1 MKAVFR
7 KLRWVGVNLARLL
20 LAVAFICSGFVK
32 AVDPRGTQY
41 KIEDYLQAFGWA
53 DTFPSFFPLIGAVL
67 LCAFEFCLGIYLLF
81 GVRRRRSSRF
91 ALLFLGVLTPF
102 TLYLALANPVA
113 DCGCF
118 GDAWVLT
125 NWQTFGK
132 NMVLLAAA
140 VPVSLYWRRMP
151 RLISERNQWMISMYS
166 ILFIFVFSSYC
177 IYRLPFM
184 DFRPYYIGADLKPMI
199 TEGESPQYET
209 IFILEKDGEKREF
222 ALEDYPDST
231 WTFVDSRTSLVRGDE
246 KADARDFSVVLL
258 AEQEDITESILMDDN
273 YVFLLTAPRLEQAD
287 DSYIDRINT
296 LYDYC
301 VEHGYA
307 FYCLTASDAPAI
319 SRWEELTGAE
329 YPFCFTDELALKT
342 MVRSNPGLMLLK
354 EGVVK
359 NKWSC
364 TDLPSEEE
372 LSAPL
377 EELPMAN
384 LVPEDYYM
392 KIINVLLWFFVP
404 FLILT
409 FADRIWMGGKMYKRF
424 KHKNRI
430 INQIK
435 ERKNHEKENRSR

>member
-1 MKAVFR
+1 MSRVWL
-7 KLRWVGVNLARLL
+7 KLRWICVNLARLL
-20 LAVAFICSGFVK
+20 LAFSFIASGFVK

-41 KIEDYLQAFGWA
+41 KIEDYLQVFGWA
-53 DTFPSFFPLIGAVL
+53 DTFPDFFPLVGAVL
-67 LCAFEFCLGIYLLF
+67 LSGLEFCLGVYVLFGIRRRNTSRVLLLF
-81 GVRRRRSSRF
+81 MAV
-91 ALLFLGVLTPF
+91 VTPF

-132 NMVLLAAA
+132 NVVLLAAA
-140 VPVSLYWRRMP
+140 LLANRYWRRMS

-166 ILFIFVFSSYC
+166 ILFIFLFSSYC

-184 DFRPYYIGADLKPMI
+184 DFRPYYIGSDLSTMVK
-199 TEGESPQYET
+199 EGHGPQYET
-209 IFILEKDGEKREF
+209 VFILKKNGEQREF
-222 ALEDYPDST
+222 TLDEYPDSS
-231 WTFVDSRTSLVRGDE
+231 WTFVDSRTTLVGGDSR
-246 KADARDFSVVLL
+246 ADARDLSMMLLPDQGDIAPEVL
-258 AEQEDITESILMDDN
+258 QDDS
-273 YVFLLTAPRLEQAD
+273 YVFLLTAPRLELAD
-287 DSYIDRINT
+287 DTYIDRINT

-301 VEHGYA
+301 LERGYG
-307 FYCLTASDAPAI
+307 FYCLTSSDASAI

-329 YPFCFTDELALKT
+329 YPFCFTDELTLKT
-342 MVRSNPGLMLLK
+342 MVRSNPGLILLHH
-354 EGVVK
+354 GVVK
-359 NKWSC
+359 NKWSSS
-364 TDLPSEEE
+364 DLPTEED
-372 LSAPL
+372 LTGPL

-404 FLILT
+404 FIILT

-435 ERKNHEKENRSR
+435 ERKNYEKENRSR